1 MKKKKFNQGA
11 EAIIYSDI
19 KDGEH
24 VLIKERIKKNY
35 RLNIIDLKL
44 RKNRHRQEIKLIKE
58 ARGYGIFTPKII
70 SSNENNFKIIFEKIN
85 GEIIKDFLNNNK
97 NYEKICQKIGKEIG
111 KLHLVGIIHGD
122 LTTSNL
128 IIRKSDIVFI
138 DFGLGKFSNK
148 VEDVATDLIVLL
160 NSINATHNKIS
171 KKCWSN
177 IIKGYKKTNPKYE
190 IIFQQMQK
198 IENRF
203 RYK

>member
-1 MKKKKFNQGA
+1 MK
-11 EAIIYSDI
+11 
-19 KDGEH
+19 
-24 VLIKERIKKNY
+24 
-35 RLNIIDLKL
+35 
-44 RKNRHRQEIKLIKE
+44 
-58 ARGYGIFTPKII
+58 
-70 SSNENNFKIIFEKIN
+70 
-85 GEIIKDFLNNNK
+85 
-97 NYEKICQKIGKEIG
+97 KICQKIGKEIG

-190 IIFQQMQK
+190 TIFQQMQK

>member
-190 IIFQQMQK
+190 TIFQQMQK

>member
-97 NYEKICQKIGKEIG
+97 NYEK
-111 KLHLVGIIHGD
+111 
-122 LTTSNL
+122 NL
-128 IIRKSDIVFI
+128 S
-138 DFGLGKFSNK
+138 
-148 VEDVATDLIVLL
+148 EDW
-160 NSINATHNKIS
+160 KR
-171 KKCWSN
+171 
-177 IIKGYKKTNPKYE
+177 
-190 IIFQQMQK
+190 
-198 IENRF
+198 NR
-203 RYK
+203 

>member
-177 IIKGYKKTNPKYE
+177 IIKG
-190 IIFQQMQK
+190 
-198 IENRF
+198 
-203 RYK
+203 